1 MFFCAGDG
9 FSHRVKKI
17 VFHVTL
23 LSNRYL
29 ASALLNAYTMP
40 SLTVFCASLNS
51 PVWYGKTSLSD
62 MSRRNSSLLI
72 LCPERKTIAVL
83 RLRVVIKT

>member
-1 MFFCAGDG
+1 MYFCAGDS

-17 VFHVTL
+17 VFHVAL
-23 LSNRYL
+23 LSHRNL

-51 PVWYGKTSLSD
+51 LVRGKISLSD
-62 MSRRNSSLLI
+62 MSRRNASLLI
-72 LCPERKTIAVL
+72 LCPARKTIAVL